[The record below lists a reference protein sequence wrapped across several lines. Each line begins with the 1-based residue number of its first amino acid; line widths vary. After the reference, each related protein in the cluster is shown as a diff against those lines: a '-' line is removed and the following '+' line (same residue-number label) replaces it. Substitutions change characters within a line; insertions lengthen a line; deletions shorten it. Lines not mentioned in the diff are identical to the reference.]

1 MRKLCNQG
9 GQCLAF
15 GAFFNKIL
23 RIKVEIFIF
32 YSKSDKILRGYL
44 RGDLSSNF
52 NDFQY
57 LFLFFLNKQN

>member
-32 YSKSDKILRGYL
+32 YSKLDKILRGC
-44 RGDLSSNF
+44 DLGHLSINLNS
-52 NDFQY
+52 FQY